1 METWQDY
8 LDSLDD
14 IYEDLMKEG
23 YKYHEIDNMD
33 LNGFLRLANR
43 KGQSTG
49 SVPIDQ
55 ILKPVGF

>member
-1 METWQDY
+1 
-8 LDSLDD
+8 
-14 IYEDLMKEG
+14 MKEG

-43 KGQSTG
+43 KGQSAG

-55 ILKPVGF
+55 ILKPGGF